1 MVSAAMKGN
10 WMMLI
15 TGLRRVRGFIVTGL
29 ALAMFAS
36 ASVSHAGVLDGVQT
50 VEDLTIYLGI
60 VPAAT
65 VRSHSPNHV
74 ETRMHGGVPA
84 SGLHA
89 DHLVV
94 ALFDKGS
101 GRRITKATVVALVK
115 EMGGKQ
121 WSVPLQPMTVDNAL
135 TFGGYTAL
143 RLAAAY
149 KVDVQVMRTTQVKR
163 LHVVSAQFTYEHDGN
178 R

>member
-1 MVSAAMKGN
+1 
-10 WMMLI
+10 MMLI
-15 TGLRRVRGFIVTGL
+15 TGLGQLRRLLATGL
-29 ALAMFAS
+29 ALAIFAS
-36 ASVSHAGVLDGVQT
+36 SSVSHAGVIEGVKS
-50 VEDLTIYLGI
+50 VEDLTIYLGV

-65 VRSHSPNHV
+65 VRLHSSAHA
-74 ETRMHGGVPA
+74 EAGMHGGVPA
-84 SGLHA
+84 GLHA

-101 GRRITKATVVALVK
+101 GKRITNATVVAIVK

-121 WSVPLQPMTVDNAL
+121 WSIPLKPMTVNNDL
-135 TFGGYTAL
+135 TFGGYTVM

-149 KVDVQVMRTTQVKR
+149 ELDVRVMRATQVKR
-163 LHVVSAQFTYEHDGN
+163 LHFVTAQFTYEHDSN